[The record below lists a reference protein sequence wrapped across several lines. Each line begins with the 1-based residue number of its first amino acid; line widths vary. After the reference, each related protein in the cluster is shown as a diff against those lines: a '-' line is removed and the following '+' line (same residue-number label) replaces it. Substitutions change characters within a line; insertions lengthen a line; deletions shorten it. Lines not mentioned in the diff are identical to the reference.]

1 MRKTLSVLV
10 LTTLCAVNGLF
21 AATPPAD
28 LRELVECTPRDGWP
42 HFFEKLDAGE
52 PVTVAYLGGSIT
64 AQAGWRVQTLDW
76 LRSQYPEVKFT
87 EVNAAIGG
95 TGSDLGVFRLQK
107 DVLDHH
113 PDLLLVEFAVNDG
126 SAPADKI
133 RKAMEGIVRQTL
145 AVDPDCDIGFVYTL
159 TKAFIDTLSQDKMT
173 ASASAMEDVADHY
186 GLPSIQFGDAI
197 IKLYKDGKI
206 EMVADESQL
215 AIPSGDTLNE
225 QASAMVANADKIPFS
240 RDGVHP
246 YPNTG
251 HVLYTQA
258 FIRSFPLIEAASVG
272 NGSDGLP
279 APLDPANWEDA
290 QMIPLVPGDSIS
302 LTGPTEELDLSTD
315 PVGKRFQNRMRTLW
329 KLSPGSELTFKFK
342 GTKVMIYDL
351 KGSGCDAVEV
361 ELDGKTRTIDRFDG
375 YCTYDR
381 ISAVNVGDNL
391 PDTVHTVKIRPLAG
405 TVDKAKVLFEKNR
418 PDMEKNPDKY
428 AASDWYAGELMLV
441 GELVS
446 LDVQPTE

>member
-1 MRKTLSVLV
+1 
-10 LTTLCAVNGLF
+10 
-21 AATPPAD
+21 
-28 LRELVECTPRDGWP
+28 
-42 HFFEKLDAGE
+42 
-52 PVTVAYLGGSIT
+52 
-64 AQAGWRVQTLDW
+64 
-76 LRSQYPEVKFT
+76 
-87 EVNAAIGG
+87 
-95 TGSDLGVFRLQK
+95 
-107 DVLDHH
+107 
-113 PDLLLVEFAVNDG
+113 
-126 SAPADKI
+126 
-133 RKAMEGIVRQTL
+133 
-145 AVDPDCDIGFVYTL
+145 
-159 TKAFIDTLSQDKMT
+159 
-173 ASASAMEDVADHY
+173 VADHY

-197 IKLYKDGKI
+197 IKLYKDDKI

-225 QASAMVANADKIPFS
+225 QASAMVASGDKIPFS

-258 FIRSFPLIEAASVG
+258 FIRSFPIIEAASL
-272 NGSDGLP
+272 GSGSGGLP
-279 APLDPANWEDA
+279 APLDADNWEDA
-290 QMIPLVPGDSIS
+290 QMIPLAPGDGIS
-302 LTGPTEELDLSTD
+302 LTGPTEELDLATD
-315 PVGKRFQNRMRTLW
+315 PTGKRFQNRMRTLW

-375 YCTYDR
+375 YCTYYR

-391 PDTVHTVKIRPLAG
+391 PDTVHTVKIRPLAN

-418 PDMEKNPDKY
+418 PDMENNPDKY
-428 AASDWYAGELMLV
+428 TGNDWYAGELMLV

-446 LDVQPTE
+446 LDVQPAE